1 MSDWQK
7 RLGELPHR
15 RHGDVVVYL
24 AEGLTAR
31 TRGLAGL
38 DGLAD
43 GVALWIARTRS
54 VHSFGMRFALDLVWL
69 DGEGAVVRVDHDV
82 PRRRNRL
89 CRRARSICETAA
101 GQGDRVA
108 AAIEAAPGAPWS
120 PS

>member
-1 MSDWQK
+1 MSDWEE
-7 RLGELPHR
+7 RLGGLPHR

-24 AEGLTAR
+24 AESLMAR
-31 TRGLAGL
+31 TKGLAGL
-38 DGLAD
+38 EGLAD

-69 DGEGAVVRVDHDV
+69 DGDGAVVRVDRDV

-89 CRRARSICETAA
+89 CRRARSICEAAA

-108 AAIEAAPGAPWS
+108 AAIEAAPGPPWG